1 MRMNKVWKSLVR
13 TGLYLLEDPERT
25 FGDIRETFGDVRDRM
40 RDGMGRM
47 RDSVDDVHRRVRGD
61 DHSVRY
67 VLMFAA
73 GVGVGV
79 GVGLLAAPARGEDTR
94 AAISNNVREVA
105 SRMKSRVSQ
114 EGDLASNY

>member
-1 MRMNKVWKSLVR
+1 MNKNKIWKTLVR
-13 TGLYLLEDPERT
+13 TGLYLLEEPERT
-25 FGDIRETFGDVRDRM
+25 LNDYRDRVRDGVDRV
-40 RDGMGRM
+40 RDT
-47 RDSVDDVHRRVRGD
+47 VDDVQRRMRGE
-61 DHSVRY
+61 DHSLRY
-67 VLMFAA
+67 ALLFAT

-105 SRMKSRVSQ
+105 SRVKSRVSQ